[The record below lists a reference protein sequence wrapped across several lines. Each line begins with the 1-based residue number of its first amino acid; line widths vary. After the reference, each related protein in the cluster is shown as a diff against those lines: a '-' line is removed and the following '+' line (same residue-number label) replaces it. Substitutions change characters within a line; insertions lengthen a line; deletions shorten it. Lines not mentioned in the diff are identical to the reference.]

1 MAESAAGDPA
11 GSGSFRAVEPIDRAS
26 VTLADRVEGRLR
38 EQIVDGLLTPGAR
51 LSEVDIAQGFGV
63 SRGPVRE
70 ALRRLASH
78 GLVTVETH
86 RGAFVRSLDL
96 SEVRELF
103 EVRIAL
109 EAEAAELAARRI
121 DRAGAGELRELQR
134 TARAEVDRG
143 ARSRVFDTHDLH
155 DLVVRQ
161 AGNQR
166 LARMV
171 AQVNTELRLARS
183 RSGATGRRAVEA
195 LGEHERLV
203 DALVSGD
210 GDGARHAMREHL
222 TAALGNT
229 IQLLRS
235 SLAEGTTGS

>member
-1 MAESAAGDPA
+1 VAEGAPA
-11 GSGSFRAVEPIDRAS
+11 TPIDRAT
-26 VTLADRVEGRLR
+26 VTLADRVEVLLR
-38 EQIVDGLLTPGAR
+38 EQIVDGLHAPGAR
-51 LSEVDIAQGFGV
+51 LSEGDIARGFGV

-70 ALRRLASH
+70 ALRRLAHH
-78 GLVTVETH
+78 GLVTVEAH
-86 RGAFVRSLDL
+86 RGAFVRALDL

-121 DRAGAGELRELQR
+121 DRAGIAELRALQR
-134 TARAEVDRG
+134 TATAEVRRG
-143 ARSRVFDTHDLH
+143 GRSRVFDTHDLH

-161 AGNQR
+161 AGNQQ

-171 AQVNTELRLARS
+171 AQVNAELRLARS

-195 LGEHERLV
+195 VGEHDRLV
-203 DALVSGD
+203 EALTSGD
-210 GDGARHAMREHL
+210 GAAARQAMREHL

-229 IQLLRS
+229 IALLRAS
-235 SLAEGTTGS
+235 TAEGTTGP